1 MFTTLNIVIGL
12 VFVLLLFSLL
22 TSTVMEVVA
31 AFLSLRGKHLRFTLE
46 TMLDDKVD
54 DFLRHPFFRQLSYAT
69 NRGKRISPYAL
80 PAWLSKGTFRDVL
93 LDILRTEP
101 GETVGQKIQA
111 LPEGELKKM
120 LSYLH
125 RQAGEDLGAFSGQI
139 ESWFDEVMD
148 RASDWYKRDMKWWLF
163 GVGFTLAVIF
173 NADTIQIYQTLS
185 TNAVAREYLVKA
197 AEEFADTTN
206 MANYSTDT
214 TGLTPEKRMEKSL
227 QRLNTLLTTQVEP
240 LRSPLGLGWTYDQTK
255 FSLFWWLAKI
265 AGLLLTGI
273 AVTFGAPFWFDL
285 LKKLIA
291 FRSGSKI
298 ESPQPQALPHA
309 PKMPANWTVP
319 ATAKSENPQ
328 STAPSPSLNEPDG
341 PVG

>member
-206 MANYSTDT
+206 MAGYKTDT
-214 TGLTPEKRMEKSL
+214 TGLTPEQRVEKSL
-227 QRLNTLLTTQVEP
+227 QRLNTMLTSQVEP
-240 LRSPLGLGWTYDQTK
+240 LRSPLGLGWISDQSK
-255 FSLFWWLAKI
+255 SNLPWWLVKI

-291 FRSGSKI
+291 FRSGGKT
-298 ESPQPQALPHA
+298 ESAIPSPLPSPPA
-309 PKMPANWTVP
+309 PTVPANWTAP
-319 ATAKSENPQ
+319 ATPKSEKPN
-328 STAPSPSLNEPDG
+328 APIPSLEESEK